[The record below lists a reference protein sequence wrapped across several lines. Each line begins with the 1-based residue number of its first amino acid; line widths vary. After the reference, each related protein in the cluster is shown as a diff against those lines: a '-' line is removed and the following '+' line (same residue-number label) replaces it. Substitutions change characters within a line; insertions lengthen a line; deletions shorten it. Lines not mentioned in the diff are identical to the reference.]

1 MIAVITQDEIDI
13 PTMALP
19 FLETVLIPQ
28 IPVRKMIQQTLVF
41 NQKSSPAHV
50 VTTVRGHHRDSGFV
64 KAHMRRVKSKKQG
77 NKKESK
83 TNNSKKTTGTLKQ
96 GAFAKMDDDCKHK
109 EDAQCAQSVYLQ
121 DMIDLARGVEN

>member
-83 TNNSKKTTGTLKQ
+83 TNNSKKTTGTLN
-96 GAFAKMDDDCKHK
+96 K
-109 EDAQCAQSVYLQ
+109 EHLPRWMMTASIRRTLSAPRVFTYK
-121 DMIDLARGVEN
+121 I